1 MSTSNRTV
9 FFEAAGAAA
18 LAAAAVALW
27 SPNDVWLTHL
37 GFHPMWIAVLVLAAH
52 YGSLGL
58 FLSLGL
64 GVGALA
70 VASELLGGSL
80 EGLSLRAT
88 NTSDVFALA
97 ASLAV
102 AWLAMLQE
110 RKIARL
116 HQQVLQ
122 AERNHVQTHE
132 ALQAFQEHVKPLR
145 ARYQRIDLSVTMWR
159 DLSNRIV
166 SGDVQ
171 QAARAAL
178 DLGAIRSG
186 ATAGAVYWAEGNR
199 IGTLAR
205 FGNEAESSDI
215 AVDRTVRAAVHRRR
229 GVLALE
235 VEGATPSDSD
245 IAAPIIDASGVV
257 LGVIALRGVSATR
270 LSASDVNDLI
280 VVAEWLAPALA
291 KARGRRRQ
299 PAQVVRDDGT
309 PLEPAKAMTP

>member
-9 FFEAAGAAA
+9 FLEAAG
-18 LAAAAVALW
+18 LAILATVVVALW
-27 SPNDVWLTHL
+27 SPHDVWLTQI
-37 GFHPMWIAVLVLAAH
+37 GFHPMWIAVLVMAAH

-64 GVGALA
+64 GVGTLA
-70 VASELLGGSL
+70 IASVLLGGDL
-80 EGLSLRAT
+80 DGLSLRTT
-88 NTSDVFALA
+88 NTSDVFSLA

-110 RKIARL
+110 RKMARL
-116 HQQVLQ
+116 EQQVLQ

-132 ALQAFQEHVKPLR
+132 ALTAFQEHVKPLR

-166 SGDVQ
+166 GGDVK

-186 ATAGAVYWAEGNR
+186 ASSGAVYWAEGNR
-199 IGTLAR
+199 IGTLAH
-205 FGNEAESSDI
+205 FGHDTESSDI

-270 LSASDVNDLI
+270 LSAADVNDLI
-280 VVAEWLAPALA
+280 VVAEWLAPTL
-291 KARGRRRQ
+291 ARGRGGKRR
-299 PAQVVRDDGT
+299 AQVVAQETAQNG
-309 PLEPAKAMTP
+309 AVKAMVP